1 MSNDKT
7 QISPI
12 PPEGYGERF
21 IKFISGLTMS
31 REEQAREG
39 GSGEQFDGTVDTT
52 RPQSVP
58 HSRTSNEA
66 KVVEKAEKQA
76 QKTEKHGATE
86 EPQRDRTLSSV
97 RSPSA
102 DRSGGVTGATLPVVE
117 EDGEAASRENSVR
130 DEKRGDMLTNGI
142 AHARVDDNRPPPAPE
157 KDRLPPNKTQKP
169 NSGRLPSIPNF
180 NRLSLGLQSGA
191 TPASASE
198 R

>member
-12 PPEGYGERF
+12 PPENYGERF
-21 IKFISGLTMS
+21 IKFISALTKS
-31 REEQAREG
+31 REEQGRDC
-39 GSGEQFDGTVDTT
+39 GSGEQFETMIDGN
-52 RPQSVP
+52 RRQSVP
-58 HSRTSNEA
+58 YSRKSNEA
-66 KVVEKAEKQA
+66 KIIEKAEKQA
-76 QKTEKHGATE
+76 QKTEMDGAIE

-102 DRSGGVTGATLPVVE
+102 DRSGGVAGATLPVVE
-117 EDGEAASRENSVR
+117 EDGEAASRENSVQ
-130 DEKRGDMLTNGI
+130 DEKRGNVLANGT

-157 KDRLPPNKTQKP
+157 KDRLPPNKSQKP
-169 NSGRLPSIPNF
+169 NSRQLPSIPNF

-191 TPASASE
+191 APAPASE